1 VGRSRTEILGQML
14 EIANNFTTEDYRTKR
29 NAISKL
35 KRMYKGFLPYAQ
47 LVEYVTFL
55 LENEL
60 LAYREYERRYRITQ
74 KGLRFLRLYRELR
87 QMISSKQED
96 RIQEQ
101 DTFNGYRW
109 PYQVTAFTTTSSGP
123 DERHSP
129 YSFI

>member
-1 VGRSRTEILGQML
+1 ML
-14 EIANNFTTEDYRTKR
+14 EIANNFTSEGYRTNR
-29 NAISKL
+29 NAVSKL
-35 KRMYKGFLPYAQ
+35 KMMYKGFLPYAQ

-60 LAYREYERRYRITQ
+60 LAYREYERIYKVTE
-74 KGLRFLRLYRELR
+74 KGLRFLRLYSELR

-109 PYQVTAFTTTSSGP
+109 PYQVTAFTTNSSGP

-129 YSFI
+129 YGSI

>member
-1 VGRSRTEILGQML
+1 MGRSRTEILGQML
-14 EIANNFTTEDYRTKR
+14 EIANNSTNEGYRVNR

-35 KRMYKGFLPYAQ
+35 KMMYKGFLPYAQ

-60 LAYREYERRYRITQ
+60 LAYREYERRYRITE
-74 KGLRFLRLYRELR
+74 KGLRFLRLYGELR

-101 DTFNGYRW
+101 ETFNGYRW
-109 PYQVTAFTTTSSGP
+109 PYQVTSFTINNSVQ
-123 DERHSP
+123 DDRHSP

>member
-1 VGRSRTEILGQML
+1 ML
-14 EIANNFTTEDYRTKR
+14 EIANNLTNKGYRNNT

-35 KRMYKGFLPYAQ
+35 KMIYKGFLPYAQ

-60 LAYREYERRYRITQ
+60 LAYREYERRYRITE
-74 KGLRFLRLYRELR
+74 KGLRFFRLYSELR

-96 RIQEQ
+96 RIQDQ
-101 DTFNGYRW
+101 YTFNDYRW
-109 PYQVTAFTTTSSGP
+109 TYKVTSFTINNPGSY
-123 DERHSP
+123 DRHSP